1 MESVARTHVVGL
13 DGLRGVAV
21 LGVVAYHL
29 GHLRGGF
36 VGVDLFFVLSGFL
49 ITSLLLARPPAAAVG
64 MRRWWLRRFTRL
76 TPAVAVVVIAV
87 LVTFSTTAGLTWDA
101 IATLTWWQNWH
112 LIAEGT
118 SYWAGDPSPLRHAWS
133 LSIEEQFYLVWPLL
147 LLGVVA
153 TARRTGRRAEPLVAA
168 VAGTLAVA
176 SFLWAAWLSRTTD
189 ELSRIYF
196 GTDTRAGA
204 LLLGCA
210 AAAVMRM
217 TRSDDPSRPAPRW
230 LNIAALFAAVAVVGL
245 ALQLSADMVVAY
257 RGALALAAV
266 ASLVLVVT
274 ATRAGPLATVMSW
287 APLTWIG
294 VRSYGLYLWSW
305 PVQLA
310 VEEHFDTLPRYVASA
325 VVVVVSIALAAVSLR
340 LVETPLRLST
350 GWARRLVPR
359 RSAWAGGLALVLAG
373 LTLAAVNEVP
383 PPPSEQVTTE
393 ESADLA
399 LRPPTTVLTPPT
411 VPDASTPD
419 ASTPDASTPDTAAP
433 TTRSVMVIGDSVAFV
448 AVFESTPESL
458 AAAGIMSIDGRGFI
472 GCGVLARAGWR
483 TIGAGGK
490 VLEWADECDR
500 QPEAEQIGLTGHPDW
515 VVSFVGGW
523 EGSGFVAPDGTRH
536 AAMSDA
542 VGDAIL
548 AELVASGQRAAEA
561 GSRIA
566 WVTWVCPGKDSDRD
580 YPADYPG
587 WINQVMRE
595 ASAQVPG
602 SIVVEPTERVCVDA
616 DANGAPTE
624 EKDVAW
630 NREHHPQDAA
640 WLWEVWVGPAL
651 AAAG

>member
-49 ITSLLLARPPAAAVG
+49 ITTLLLARPPEGTAG
-64 MRRWWLRRFTRL
+64 MRRWWGRRFTRL

-101 IATLTWWQNWH
+101 VATLTWWQNWH

-147 LLGVVA
+147 LLGMVA
-153 TARRTGRRAEPLVAA
+153 LAKRAGRRPEPIVAA
-168 VAGTLAVA
+168 VAATMAVA
-176 SFLWAAWLSRTTD
+176 SFLWAAQLSRVTED
-189 ELSRIYF
+189 LSRIYF

-217 TRSDDPSRPAPRW
+217 IGFVDPTRPAPRW
-230 LNIAALFAAVAVVGL
+230 LNGAAVVAAIAVVGL
-245 ALQLSADMVVAY
+245 ALRLSADMVIAY

-274 ATRAGPLATVMSW
+274 ATRSGPLATAMSW
-287 APLTWIG
+287 GPLTWIG

-310 VEEHFDTLPRYVASA
+310 VEEHLDQLPRYLSSALVVAI
-325 VVVVVSIALAAVSLR
+325 SIALAAVSLR

-383 PPPSEQVTTE
+383 PPASEQVTTE

-399 LRPPTTVLTPPT
+399 LRPPTTVLTAPT
-411 VPDASTPD
+411 ASTPD
-419 ASTPDASTPDTAAP
+419 GSTPDGSTPGTAPA
-433 TTRSVMVIGDSVAFV
+433 TATRSVMVIGDSVAFV
-448 AVFESTPESL
+448 AAFASTPESL
-458 AAAGIMSIDGRGFI
+458 AAAGITSIDGRGFI
-472 GCGVLARAGWR
+472 GCGVLSRVGWR
-483 TIGAGGK
+483 TIGDGGK
-490 VLEWADECDR
+490 VLDWADECDR
-500 QPEAEQIGLTGHPDW
+500 QPEAEALGLTGRPDW

-523 EGSGFVAPDGTRH
+523 EGSGFEAPDGSRH
-536 AAMSDA
+536 PAMSDA
-542 VGDAIL
+542 VGDAIRT
-548 AELVASGQRAAEA
+548 ELVASGQRAAAA
-561 GSRIA
+561 GSRTA
-566 WVTWVCPGKDSDRD
+566 WVTWVCPGKDSDRN

-587 WINQVMRE
+587 WINQIMRE
-595 ASAQVPG
+595 ASAQVPN
-602 SIVVEPTERVCVDA
+602 SIVVEPTDRVCVGA

-630 NREHHPQDAA
+630 NHEHHPQDAP
-640 WLWEVWVGPAL
+640 WLWQVWVGPAL
-651 AAAG
+651 AAAS